1 MSVTTRLSS
10 KGQVI
15 IPRQV
20 RAAHQWESGQ
30 ELEVIDAGDGVL
42 LKPKKPFPE
51 TTLAEVAGSLG
62 FHGKTRTME
71 DMEEAIRRAAR
82 ESERDRR

>member
-1 MSVTTRLSS
+1 MGTTTRLSS

-20 RAAHQWESGQ
+20 RAAHNWQIGQ
-30 ELEVIDAGDGVL
+30 ELEVVDIGDGVL

-62 FHGKTRTME
+62 YCGRAKTLE
-71 DMEEAIRRAAR
+71 EMEEAIRKGAGEAG
-82 ESERDRR
+82 RDSR